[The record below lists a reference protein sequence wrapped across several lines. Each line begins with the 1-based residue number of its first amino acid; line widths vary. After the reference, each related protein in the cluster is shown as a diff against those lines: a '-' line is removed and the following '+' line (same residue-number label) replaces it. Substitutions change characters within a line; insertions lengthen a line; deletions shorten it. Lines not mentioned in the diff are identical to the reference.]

1 MNYPKLG
8 LKDLEEAFGKFS
20 EEETYCVSH
29 RMTRSLHERLQSC
42 KNKSGNST
50 MSDNQ
55 FRNALMEAAIKSLE
69 QMITERE
76 LMD

>member
-1 MNYPKLG
+1 MSYPKLG
-8 LKDLEEAFGKFS
+8 RKDLEEAFGRFQ

-29 RMTRSLHERLQSC
+29 RMPRSLHERMQSC

-55 FRNALMEAAIKSLE
+55 FRNALMEAAITSLE
-69 QMITERE
+69 HMIAERE